1 MYTSLEQSKDW
12 SFYYV
17 FDVESINRFKLY
29 DMVEKG
35 AFKISLNGE
44 FLIIIKIKDIN

>member
-1 MYTSLEQSKDW
+1 MYKSLEQSKDW

-17 FDVESINRFKLY
+17 FDEKSIEIWMLI

-44 FLIIIKIKDIN
+44 FLIILEIKDIN